1 MIDAIAIMTTHTV
14 LLIVFWRLMKRDD
27 LDDEVAPGTEPAKP
41 LVPNGIGGWILGL
54 LVVGGVGYAIYRSEK
69 AAGP

>member
-27 LDDEVAPGTEPAKP
+27 LDDEVAPGTEPAKR
-41 LVPNGIGGWILGL
+41 GFGT
-54 LVVGGVGYAIYRSEK
+54 RRD
-69 AAGP
+69 